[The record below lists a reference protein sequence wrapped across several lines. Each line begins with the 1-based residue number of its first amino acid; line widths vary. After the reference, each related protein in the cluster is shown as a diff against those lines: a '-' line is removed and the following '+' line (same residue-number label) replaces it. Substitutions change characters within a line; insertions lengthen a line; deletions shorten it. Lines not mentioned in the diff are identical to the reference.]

1 MIAPTTKVV
10 SPEDRGDTERMTE
23 RQAAELR
30 RLTEAQGEVFD
41 ASLSQDEAAR
51 RIATLKELDDF

>member
-10 SPEDRGDTERMTE
+10 SPETGEDTERMTE

-30 RLTEAQGEVFD
+30 QLSEAEGEVFD
-41 ASLSQDEAAR
+41 ASLSQTEAAR
-51 RIATLKELDDF
+51 RIATLKELGDY